1 MKRNISAILINALLI
16 QFVGCYS
23 QKVITYNEFYALQNL
38 KEATVVTSDKKTINL
53 TSDSLKNNYMHWKAD
68 TDTLTIY
75 STHLEKAWSN
85 ILKEVS
91 DTVWLPK
98 DEITNVYVDEFDETK
113 TIIAIAIP
121 ITLIILFVIA
131 ANNMTWAG
139 LEGGNY

>member
-23 QKVITYNEFYALQNL
+23 QKVITYDEFYTLQNL

-53 TSDSLKNNYMHWKAD
+53 TSDSLKNNYMHWRAD

-113 TIIAIAIP
+113 TIFAIAIP
-121 ITLIILFVIA
+121 ITLIILSIIA
-131 ANNMTWAG
+131 VNNMSG
-139 LEGGNY
+139 VGIGGGNY